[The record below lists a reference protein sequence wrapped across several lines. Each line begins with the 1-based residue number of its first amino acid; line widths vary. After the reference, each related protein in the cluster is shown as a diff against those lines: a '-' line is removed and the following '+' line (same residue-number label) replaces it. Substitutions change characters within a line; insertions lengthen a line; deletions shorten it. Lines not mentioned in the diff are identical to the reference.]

1 LTGPPPLSKRDE
13 ELGKY
18 RSLYEESMNPFEK
31 FRGHVRGRS
40 VDVVLLARARS
51 RRRTRFVHRPQR
63 S

>member
-31 FRGHVRGRS
+31 FRGHVRPTLR
-40 VDVVLLARARS
+40 
-51 RRRTRFVHRPQR
+51 
-63 S
+63 